1 MPPSKSANLV
11 LNAERSRRV
20 WLVEA
25 VASLSKGIA
34 LESYHD
40 QLQALGPWARE
51 LNYVN
56 QHITVPQEQIDDA
69 AKAYH
74 SVARRLV
81 SELKWPNDAI
91 KVLPQGSAS
100 TQTLIR
106 PPDRSKFDVDA
117 VCQVDLNR
125 IAARDP
131 VAFFDEVGKALEPLE
146 PTRKNRCWNVDFTG
160 APFYLEFTPSVP
172 LDTAPTVALESMARQ
187 YTPVEQYRSTA
198 LAVVDNKTRQW
209 KTSNPEGMTK
219 WVNHIA
225 KRQLIH
231 HLVALGEDSAFGKA
245 VHIEPVPEQ
254 DVEITDTLKVAIRL
268 FKRHRDMCVYRQ
280 KIDNEFKP
288 ISIIIVTLLASCYDG
303 LADLGR
309 TYSHPVALLADLADL
324 LPGMV
329 DKSDGKYRVDNPT
342 VKGEN
347 FAERWNMDEG
357 ERYEAFVTW
366 CDILAA
372 DMRTILAA
380 TDPQKIRERVRSVFG
395 CGGNTSG
402 SGGSS
407 GSGGPGVSGNRQPT
421 RRPPPPPPK
430 TTGLA

>member
-1 MPPSKSANLV
+1 MPPSKNANLV

-20 WLVEA
+20 RLVEA

-34 LESYHD
+34 LDSYYD
-40 QLQALGPWARE
+40 QVQALGPWARE

-74 SVARRLV
+74 SVAHHLV
-81 SELKWPNDAI
+81 SELKWPDDAI

-131 VAFFDEVGKALEPLE
+131 IAFFDEVGKALEPLS
-146 PTRKNRCWNVDFTG
+146 PTRKNRCWTVDFTSES
-160 APFYLEFTPSVP
+160 FYLEFTPSVP
-172 LDTAPTVALESMARQ
+172 LDTAPKVALESMARQ
-187 YTPVEQYRSTA
+187 YTPVEQYRRTA
-198 LAVVDNKTRQW
+198 LAVVDNRTSQW
-209 KTSNPEGMTK
+209 KTSNPEGMTT
-219 WVNHIA
+219 WVNDIA
-225 KRQLIH
+225 QLQLVH
-231 HLVALGEDSAFGKA
+231 FVALESASAFDKSLS
-245 VHIEPVPEQ
+245 IEPVPDQ

-280 KIDNEFKP
+280 KIDKESKP
-288 ISIIIVTLLASCYDG
+288 ISIIIVTLLTSCYAG

-309 TYSHPVALLADLADL
+309 TYSHPVELLADLADL

-329 DKSDGKYRVDNPT
+329 LKLDGKYRVDNPT
-342 VKGEN
+342 VEGEN

-357 ERYEAFVTW
+357 ERYEAFETW

-380 TDPQKIRERVRSVFG
+380 TDPQEIRERVRSVFG

-402 SGGSS
+402 SSGSS
-407 GSGGPGVSGNRQPT
+407 GTGGLGNQQPT
-421 RRPPPPPPK
+421 CRPPPPAPR

>member
-1 MPPSKSANLV
+1 MPPSKNANLV
-11 LNAERSRRV
+11 LNAERNRRV
-20 WLVEA
+20 RLVEA

-34 LESYHD
+34 LDSYHD
-40 QLQALGPWARE
+40 QVQALGPWARE

-69 AKAYH
+69 AEAYH

-81 SELKWPNDAI
+81 SKLKWPDDAI
-91 KVLPQGSAS
+91 KVLPQGSAG

-106 PPDRSKFDVDA
+106 SPDRSKFDVDA

-131 VAFFDEVGKALEPLE
+131 IAFFDEVGKALEPLS
-146 PTRKNRCWNVDFTG
+146 PTRKNRCWNIDFPG
-160 APFYLEFTPSVP
+160 EPFYLEFTPSVP
-172 LDTAPTVALESMARQ
+172 MDTVPTVEREAVARR
-187 YTPVEQYRSTA
+187 YIPVEQYRSTA
-198 LAVVDNKTRQW
+198 LAVVDNKTHQW

-219 WVNHIA
+219 WVNDIA
-225 KRQLIH
+225 QLQLIRF
-231 HLVALGEDSAFGKA
+231 VALESATALDKSLG
-245 VHIEPVPEQ
+245 IEPVPDQ

-268 FKRHRDMCVYRQ
+268 FKRHRDMCVFRQ
-280 KIDNEFKP
+280 KIDKDFKP
-288 ISIIIVTLLASCYDG
+288 ISIIIVTLLTSCYAG
-303 LADLGR
+303 LADLRR
-309 TYSHPVALLADLADL
+309 TYSHPVELLVDLADL

-329 DKSDGKYRVDNPT
+329 LKLEGEYRIDNPT
-342 VKGEN
+342 VEGEN
-347 FAERWNMDEG
+347 FAERWNQDDG
-357 ERYEAFVTW
+357 ERYEAFETW

-380 TDPQKIRERVRSVFG
+380 TDPQEIRERVRSVFG

-407 GSGGPGVSGNRQPT
+407 GTGGSGGSGNQQPT
-421 RRPPPPPPK
+421 RRPPPPPPR

>member
-1 MPPSKSANLV
+1 MPPSKNASLV

-20 WLVEA
+20 RLVEA

-34 LESYHD
+34 LDSYHD
-40 QLQALGPWARE
+40 QIEALGPWARE

-81 SELKWPNDAI
+81 TELKWPDDAI

-106 PPDRSKFDVDA
+106 SPDRSKFDVDA

-131 VAFFDEVGKALEPLE
+131 IAFFDEVGDALEPLD
-146 PTRKNRCWNVDFTG
+146 PTRKNRCWNVDLTG
-160 APFYLEFTPSVP
+160 DPFYLEFTPSGP
-172 LDTAPTVALESMARQ
+172 LDTVPVVALESMARQ
-187 YTPVEQYRSTA
+187 CTPVEQYRSTA
-198 LAVVDNKTRQW
+198 LAVVDNRSCQW

-219 WVNHIA
+219 WVNDVA
-225 KRQLIH
+225 QLQLIRI
-231 HLVALGEDSAFGKA
+231 VALEAATALDKSLS
-245 VHIEPVPEQ
+245 IEPVPDQE
-254 DVEITDTLKVAIRL
+254 VEITDTLKVAIRL
-268 FKRHRDMCVYRQ
+268 FKRHRDMCVCRQ
-280 KIDNEFKP
+280 KIDKEFKP
-288 ISIIIVTLLASCYDG
+288 ISIIIVTLLTSCYAG

-309 TYSHPVALLADLADL
+309 TYGHPVELLADLADL

-329 DKSDGKYRVDNPT
+329 LELNGEYRVDNPT
-342 VKGEN
+342 VEGEN

-357 ERYEAFVTW
+357 ERYEAFETW

-380 TDPQKIRERVRSVFG
+380 TDPQEIRERVRSVFG

-402 SGGSS
+402 SDCSS
-407 GSGGPGVSGNRQPT
+407 GSGNQQPT
-421 RRPPPPPPK
+421 RRPPPPLPK

>member
-1 MPPSKSANLV
+1 MPPSKNANLV

-20 WLVEA
+20 RLVEA
-25 VASLSKGIA
+25 VASLSKNIA
-34 LESYHD
+34 LDSYHD
-40 QLQALGPWARE
+40 QMETLGPWARE

-56 QHITVPQEQIDDA
+56 KHITVPQDQIDDV

-74 SVARRLV
+74 SVAHRLV
-81 SELKWPNDAI
+81 TELKWPDDAI

-106 PPDRSKFDVDA
+106 SPDRSKFDVDA

-125 IAARDP
+125 IAASDP
-131 VAFFDEVGKALEPLE
+131 IAFFDEVGNALKPLD

-160 APFYLEFTPSVP
+160 DPFYLEFTPSVP
-172 LDTAPTVALESMARQ
+172 LDTVPVVALESMVRQ
-187 YTPVEQYRSTA
+187 YSPVEQYRSTA
-198 LAVVDNKTRQW
+198 LAVVDNRTGQW

-219 WVNHIA
+219 WVNDVA
-225 KRQLIH
+225 QLQLIRI
-231 HLVALGEDSAFGKA
+231 VALESATALDKSLS
-245 VHIEPVPEQ
+245 IEPVPDQE
-254 DVEITDTLKVAIRL
+254 VEITDTLKVAIRL

-280 KIDNEFKP
+280 NIDKDFKP
-288 ISIIIVTLLASCYDG
+288 ISIIIVTLLTSCYAG

-309 TYSHPVALLADLADL
+309 AYSHPVELLADLADL

-329 DKSDGKYRVDNPT
+329 LELNGKYRVDNPT
-342 VKGEN
+342 VEGEN

-357 ERYEAFVTW
+357 ERYDAFQTW

-380 TDPQKIRERVRSVFG
+380 TDPQEIRERVRSVFG

-402 SGGSS
+402 SSGSS
-407 GSGGPGVSGNRQPT
+407 GSGGFGGSGNQQPM

>member
-1 MPPSKSANLV
+1 MLPSKNANLV

-20 WLVEA
+20 RLVEA
-25 VASLSKGIA
+25 VTSLSKGIA
-34 LESYHD
+34 LDSYHD
-40 QLQALGPWARE
+40 QVQALGPWARE

-69 AKAYH
+69 TKAYH

-81 SELKWPNDAI
+81 SELKWPDDAI

-106 PPDRSKFDVDA
+106 SPDRSKFDVDA

-125 IAARDP
+125 IATRDP
-131 VAFFDEVGKALEPLE
+131 VAFFNEVGKALEPLE

-160 APFYLEFTPSVP
+160 DPFYLEFTPSVP
-172 LDTAPTVALESMARQ
+172 LDAVPTLVREAVTRRFI
-187 YTPVEQYRSTA
+187 PVEQYRRTA
-198 LAVVDNKTRQW
+198 LAVVDNKTSQW

-219 WVNHIA
+219 WVNDIA
-225 KRQLIH
+225 QRQLIRF
-231 HLVALGEDSAFGKA
+231 VALESANALDKSLS
-245 VHIEPVPEQ
+245 IEPVPDQ

-280 KIDNEFKP
+280 KIDKDFKP
-288 ISIIIVTLLASCYDG
+288 ISIIIVTLLTSCYAG

-309 TYSHPVALLADLADL
+309 KYSHPVELLADLADL

-329 DKSDGKYRVDNPT
+329 LKLNGEYRVDNPT
-342 VKGEN
+342 VAGEN

-357 ERYEAFVTW
+357 ERYEAFETW

-372 DMRTILAA
+372 DIRTILASS
-380 TDPQKIRERVRSVFG
+380 DPQEIRERVRSVFG
-395 CGGNTSG
+395 CGGNTSNSGG
-402 SGGSS
+402 SGGS
-407 GSGGPGVSGNRQPT
+407 GNQQPT

>member
-1 MPPSKSANLV
+1 MPPSKNANLV

-20 WLVEA
+20 RLVEA

-34 LESYHD
+34 LDSYYD
-40 QLQALGPWARE
+40 QMQVLGPWARE

-56 QHITVPQEQIDDA
+56 EHITVPQKQIDDA

-74 SVARRLV
+74 SVAHHLV
-81 SELKWPNDAI
+81 SKLKWPDDAI

-125 IAARDP
+125 IAANDP
-131 VAFFDEVGKALEPLE
+131 IAFFDEVGKALEPLS
-146 PTRKNRCWNVDFTG
+146 PTRKNRCWNVDFTSES
-160 APFYLEFTPSVP
+160 FYLEFTPSVP
-172 LDTAPTVALESMARQ
+172 LDTAPKVALESMARQ
-187 YTPVEQYRSTA
+187 YTPVEQYRRTA
-198 LAVVDNKTRQW
+198 LAVVDNRTSQW
-209 KTSNPEGMTK
+209 KTSNPEGMTT
-219 WVNHIA
+219 WVNDIA
-225 KRQLIH
+225 QRQLVH
-231 HLVALGEDSAFGKA
+231 FVALESASAFDKA
-245 VHIEPVPEQ
+245 LSIEPVPEQ

-280 KIDNEFKP
+280 KIDKDCKP
-288 ISIIIVTLLASCYDG
+288 ISIIIVTLLTSCYAG

-309 TYSHPVALLADLADL
+309 TYSHPVELLADLADL

-329 DKSDGKYRVDNPT
+329 LKLNGQYRVDNPT
-342 VKGEN
+342 VEGEN
-347 FAERWNMDEG
+347 FAERWNQDDG
-357 ERYEAFVTW
+357 ERYEAFETW

-380 TDPQKIRERVRSVFG
+380 TDPQEIRERVRSVFG

-407 GSGGPGVSGNRQPT
+407 ESGGSGNQQPT